1 MEICYPGPGEPDVNH
16 RKYPVYLGIVLAAL
30 AACSGEDPQQA
41 AKLKTLALGRRLSE
55 IAAQANMAAP
65 ADIDPNTRLEGV
77 KAGPGLKLTS
87 TYTLLNPES
96 QGIDSTNFETKLV
109 PVVKEGSCKNPDL
122 GPLINQGVVVVLEY
136 RGNDG
141 KPMGTVSIDRN
152 TCASIK

>member
-1 MEICYPGPGEPDVNH
+1 LA
-16 RKYPVYLGIVLAAL
+16 YLGLVLATL
-30 AACSGEDPQQA
+30 AGCSREDPQQA
-41 AKLKTLALGRRLSE
+41 AKQQALAIGRRLSE

-96 QGIDSTNFETKLV
+96 QGIDSTTFETKLV

-122 GPLINQGVVVVLEY
+122 GPLINRGVVVVLEY
-136 RGNDG
+136 RDKDG
-141 KPMGTVSIDRN
+141 KPMGTVSVDRN

>member
-1 MEICYPGPGEPDVNH
+1 VNY
-16 RKYPVYLGIVLAAL
+16 RKHLAYLGLALAAL
-30 AACSGEDPQQA
+30 AACSRQDPQQA
-41 AKLKTLALGRRLSE
+41 AQLKTLALGRRLSE

-65 ADIDPNTRLEGV
+65 ADIDPNTRLESV
-77 KAGPGLKLTS
+77 KAGPGLRLTS

-96 QGIDSTNFETKLV
+96 QGIDSTTFETKLT

-136 RGNDG
+136 RGTDG

>member
-1 MEICYPGPGEPDVNH
+1 MNY
-16 RKYPVYLGIVLAAL
+16 RKHPAYLGIVLAAL
-30 AACSGEDPQQA
+30 AACSREDPQQA
-41 AKLKTLALGRRLSE
+41 EKLKTLALGRRLSE

-77 KAGPGLKLTS
+77 KAGPGLRLTS
-87 TYTLLNPES
+87 TYTLLNPDS
-96 QGIDSTNFETKLV
+96 SGINSTTFEAKLV

-122 GPLINQGVVVVLEY
+122 GPLINRGVVVVLEY
-136 RGNDG
+136 RGSDG